1 MCHLYILHF
10 TCSCNLQHLQ
20 SCTRSRSPPHRK
32 TVGYLR
38 ICPFFTV
45 INLLASSSVYPC
57 PRGHGATDKVNFTL
71 LHNLVYDVSGAQRG
85 RIGEFEDVELIP
97 GEGFVRRTKEEGWDD
112 KWWVDARETRAGFM
126 NGETEEEAMMVD
138 SGGALWG

>member
-1 MCHLYILHF
+1 M
-10 TCSCNLQHLQ
+10 
-20 SCTRSRSPPHRK
+20 
-32 TVGYLR
+32 
-38 ICPFFTV
+38 
-45 INLLASSSVYPC
+45 
-57 PRGHGATDKVNFTL
+57 NFTL